1 MSTPLPV
8 APTGEQMVAILS
20 QAYEIGSLA
29 MAHYYHGDY
38 AGDDWKMNHAERA
51 QRPEHIEWAIANYPR
66 LHAELERGNA
76 TIKFSDYLGERIH
89 HPECLAFGNHP
100 EPCRCGVQP

>member
-29 MAHYYHGDY
+29 MATTPGMI
-38 AGDDWKMNHAERA
+38 GR
-51 QRPEHIEWAIANYPR
+51 
-66 LHAELERGNA
+66 
-76 TIKFSDYLGERIH
+76 
-89 HPECLAFGNHP
+89 
-100 EPCRCGVQP
+100 